1 VLTLEIVLEDVQP
14 RVWRLIEVPST
25 FTFFDLH
32 SAIIDAMGWQDAHL
46 HEFTIGDPR
55 AAQPLRIGLPNDE
68 FPDER
73 PAEPGWTVPIAG
85 HLAPGRS
92 VHYVYDFGDDWRHR
106 VTCLAETPPAQA
118 TKYPRCLD
126 GARACPPEDV
136 VGPPGYFD
144 FLAAASDPHHKEH
157 HAVLRWAGGVWDA
170 ERFSPQTVRFK
181 DPRHRLR
188 RWREG

>member
-68 FPDER
+68 
-73 PAEPGWTVPIAG
+73 
-85 HLAPGRS
+85 
-92 VHYVYDFGDDWRHR
+92 
-106 VTCLAETPPAQA
+106 TPPAQA
-118 TKYPRCLD
+118 TKYPRCID

-136 VGPPGYFD
+136 GGPPGYFD